1 VGAQQAHEARVPRFR
16 PPPFQR
22 PKSWTTIMGRQLGSS
37 SVVFKA
43 LAAFLGAERR
53 RTMQVPKQTRWVGV
67 DVSKAT
73 IDVAFARP
81 GTRKGLHHQFP
92 RSRDG
97 CLACLDWVNDQIPR
111 EEGAT
116 FVMEATGAYSRE
128 LALWLKA
135 LSPGCRV
142 SIAQP
147 VQVHYFAKFLGRSNK
162 TDAGDAMLLAEFGE
176 QRRPSLFRPMSP
188 AYVQLRALTRERSA
202 LVKASVSLGNRNE
215 TLSESTQ
222 AQEVRERMLAYHQK
236 AVAELEEAIADLLAT
251 TPQLRQDYKR
261 LQTVPGVGPVV
272 AATLMG
278 ELGDL
283 RDFPHPKA
291 LTAFVGVV
299 PAVHDSGSSVHEPA
313 HMTKH
318 GSSRV
323 RQVLYLAAMAA
334 VRGNNPLTSSYQHL
348 LEEGKPPMLAL
359 GAVMRKTLVLCR
371 AILVADEDFDPNH
384 PRNQPS

>member
-1 VGAQQAHEARVPRFR
+1 
-16 PPPFQR
+16 
-22 PKSWTTIMGRQLGSS
+22 
-37 SVVFKA
+37 
-43 LAAFLGAERR
+43 
-53 RTMQVPKQTRWVGV
+53 MQVSKQTRWVGV

-73 IDVAFARP
+73 FDVAFAPP
-81 GTRKGLHHQFP
+81 GARKALHRQFP

-97 CLACLDWVNDQIPR
+97 CLACLDWVNGQIPA

-116 FVMEATGAYSRE
+116 FVMEATAGYSRE
-128 LALWLKA
+128 MALWLKA
-135 LSPGCRV
+135 LDPGCRV

-147 VQVHYFAKFLGRSNK
+147 VQVHYFAKFLGRTNK
-162 TDAGDAMLLAEFGE
+162 TDAQDAMLLAEFGE
-176 QRRPSLFRPMSP
+176 QRRPILFRPMSP

-202 LVKASVSLGNRNE
+202 LVKASVALGNRNE
-215 TLSESTQ
+215 TPSESPQ
-222 AQEVRERMLAYHQK
+222 AQAIRERMLAQHKQ
-236 AVAELEEAIADLLAT
+236 AVAELDEAIAALIAT
-251 TPQLRQDYKR
+251 TPQLKQDCTR

-272 AATLMG
+272 ASTLMG

-299 PAVHDSGSSVHEPA
+299 PAVHDSGTSVHEPA

-334 VRGNNPLTSSYQHL
+334 VRRENPLATNYQRL
-348 LEEGKPPMLAL
+348 REEGKPPMVAL

-384 PRNQPS
+384 TRSQPS

>member
-1 VGAQQAHEARVPRFR
+1 
-16 PPPFQR
+16 
-22 PKSWTTIMGRQLGSS
+22 
-37 SVVFKA
+37 
-43 LAAFLGAERR
+43 
-53 RTMQVPKQTRWVGV
+53 MQVSKQTRWVGV

-73 IDVAFARP
+73 FDVAWAPP
-81 GTRKGLHHQFP
+81 GARKGVHRQFP

-97 CLACLDWVNDQIPR
+97 CLACLDWVNDQIPP

-128 LALWLKA
+128 MALWLKA
-135 LSPGCRV
+135 LDPGCRV

-147 VQVHYFAKFLGRSNK
+147 VQVHYFAKLMGRTNK
-162 TDAGDAMLLAEFGE
+162 TDAQDAMLLAEFGQ
-176 QRRPSLFRPMSP
+176 QRRPGLFRPMSP

-202 LVKASVSLGNRNE
+202 LVKASVALRNRNE
-215 TLSESTQ
+215 TRSESAQ
-222 AQEVRERMLAYHQK
+222 AQAIRERMLAHHRE
-236 AVAELEEAIADLLAT
+236 AVAELEAAIATLIAT
-251 TPQLRQDYKR
+251 TPQLQQDCKR

-272 AATLMG
+272 ASTLMG

-299 PAVHDSGSSVHEPA
+299 PAVHDSGTSVHAPA

-318 GSSRV
+318 GSSRA

-334 VRGNNPLTSSYQHL
+334 IRGKNPLSATYQRL
-348 LEEGKPPMLAL
+348 REEEKPPLVAI

-371 AILVADEDFDPNH
+371 AILVAEEDFDPNRV
-384 PRNQPS
+384 RNLAS

>member
-1 VGAQQAHEARVPRFR
+1 
-16 PPPFQR
+16 
-22 PKSWTTIMGRQLGSS
+22 
-37 SVVFKA
+37 
-43 LAAFLGAERR
+43 
-53 RTMQVPKQTRWVGV
+53 MQVSKQTRWVGV

-73 IDVAFARP
+73 FDVAFAPP
-81 GTRKGLHHQFP
+81 GARKCLHRQFP

-97 CLACLDWVNDQIPR
+97 CSACLDWVSDQVPP
-111 EEGAT
+111 EEAT
-116 FVMEATGAYSRE
+116 FVMEATAAYSRE
-128 LALWLKA
+128 MALWLKA
-135 LSPGCRV
+135 LDPGCRV

-147 VQVHYFAKFLGRSNK
+147 VQVHYFAKSQGRTNK
-162 TDAGDAMLLAEFGE
+162 TDAQDAMLLAEFGE

-202 LVKASVSLGNRNE
+202 LVKASVALGNRNE
-215 TLSESTQ
+215 TPSESAQ
-222 AQEVRERMLAYHQK
+222 AQTIRERMLTHHK
-236 AVAELEEAIADLLAT
+236 EAVAELDEVIASLIAT
-251 TPQLRQDYKR
+251 TSQLKQDCKR

-272 AATLMG
+272 ASTLMG

-299 PAVHDSGSSVHEPA
+299 PAVHDSGTSVHEPA

-334 VRGNNPLTSSYQHL
+334 VRGENPLASTYQRL
-348 LEEGKPPMLAL
+348 LEEGKPRMVAL
-359 GAVMRKTLVLCR
+359 GAVMRKILVLCR
-371 AILVADEDFDPNH
+371 AILVAEEDFDPNH
-384 PRNQPS
+384 VRNQSS